1 MNKYIFLIK
10 KPSLLRLMVFF
21 IFNLC
26 STKYSTY
33 ETVQNTCLIADLEPN
48 YWGALYDE
56 SRRDKVLMLPDSNL
70 VNKILK
76 IDDWNDYEITAI
88 KNRIIIKL
96 NGTKTVDFTEED
108 LSIPQTGLIGLQV
121 HGGGKTRVGYKNLK
135 FEKIFRH
142 YPKSFFVNKK
152 LKKA

>member
-1 MNKYIFLIK
+1 
-10 KPSLLRLMVFF
+10 MVFF

-108 LSIPQTGLIGLQV
+108 LSIPQTELIGL
-121 HGGGKTRVGYKNLK
+121 
-135 FEKIFRH
+135 
-142 YPKSFFVNKK
+142 
-152 LKKA
+152 